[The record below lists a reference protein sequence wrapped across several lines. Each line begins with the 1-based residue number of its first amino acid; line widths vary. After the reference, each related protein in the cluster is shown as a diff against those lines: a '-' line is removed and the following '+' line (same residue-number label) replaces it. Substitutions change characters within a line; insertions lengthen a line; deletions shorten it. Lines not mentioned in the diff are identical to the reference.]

1 MAEWRIVKRTLFDGE
16 SFQIERKDKQG
27 NWVGGYGVANTLEE
41 AKEQLSKL
49 KKYMENKKDKVVYQE

>member
-16 SFQIERKDKQG
+16 SFQIERKDKRG
-27 NWVGGYGVANTLEE
+27 NWVGGYGVASTLEE

-49 KKYMENKKDKVVYQE
+49 KEYMATKKDKVVYQE